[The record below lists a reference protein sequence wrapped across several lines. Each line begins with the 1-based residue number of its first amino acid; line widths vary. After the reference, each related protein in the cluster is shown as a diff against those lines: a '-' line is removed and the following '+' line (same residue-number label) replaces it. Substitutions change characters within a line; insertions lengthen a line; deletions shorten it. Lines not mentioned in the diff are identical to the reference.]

1 MKEVVTF
8 YGTDFSHIDRLET
21 QLTLLH
27 TNINS
32 PTDLLSVFSYL
43 KTLSS
48 AEKTFYTEVIKV
60 AKLILV
66 MPATNATSESSFSAL
81 RRLKTWLRST
91 TTQSRLNW
99 CMLLHIHKE
108 KTDALQ
114 ITSVANE
121 FVSRNESRV
130 RLFGQV

>member
-1 MKEVVTF
+1 
-8 YGTDFSHIDRLET
+8 
-21 QLTLLH
+21 
-27 TNINS
+27 
-32 PTDLLSVFSYL
+32 
-43 KTLSS
+43 
-48 AEKTFYTEVIKV
+48 
-60 AKLILV
+60 
-66 MPATNATSESSFSAL
+66 MPATTATSERSFSAL

-91 TTQSRLNW
+91 TQSRLTW

-121 FVSRNESRV
+121 FISRNESRV

>member
-121 FVSRNESRV
+121 FVSRNENRV